1 MPRRFERPL
10 PEHLRGP
17 DDAIDH
23 ARDTGVLRLYFI
35 AMGIAILLGLV
46 GGSMWIAWRLL
57 GARFG
62 G

>member
-1 MPRRFERPL
+1 MSPRFERPL

-17 DDAIDH
+17 DAMDH

-35 AMGIAILLGLV
+35 AMGIAILLGLI

-57 GARFG
+57 VQRFG
-62 G
+62 S